1 MNSGGLN
8 LINFLNVMAKHS
20 QHGFKPFSEIT
31 NDSDVQGIVYDDS
44 IPKAHSL
51 NQTAYP
57 VVSEYSLDGNTFL
70 FFQVTIP
77 LDKNLGDFEEALE
90 MALQEI
96 KSFEKKEN
104 EK

>member
-1 MNSGGLN
+1 MKITFRQKSSLRKDDGIVMCKTPEN
-8 LINFLNVMAKHS
+8 LIAKLKADGWKYIPRKRTDIAVF
-20 QHGFKPFSEIT
+20 QNEIG
-31 NDSDVQGIVYDDS
+31 D
-44 IPKAHSL
+44 K
-51 NQTAYP
+51 
-57 VVSEYSLDGNTFL
+57 

-77 LDKNLGDFEEALE
+77 LDRNLGDFEEALE